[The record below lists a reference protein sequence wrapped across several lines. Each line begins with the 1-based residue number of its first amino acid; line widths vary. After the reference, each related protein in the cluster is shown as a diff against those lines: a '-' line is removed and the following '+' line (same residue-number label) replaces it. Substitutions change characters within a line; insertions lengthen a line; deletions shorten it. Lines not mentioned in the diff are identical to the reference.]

1 MQDGTFAA
9 RLRAAREMAG
19 DLSGRELARLAGLRS
34 ETTVGLA
41 EIGHTHSVRIES
53 GIAIATVLGVEVKWL
68 VSGTGTAPTVETVR
82 AAVAAARERH
92 DAIPPTE
99 RAPVDAA

>member
-1 MQDGTFAA
+1 MHDGTFAS
-9 RLRAAREMAG
+9 RLRETREMAG

-41 EIGHTHSVRIES
+41 EIGHTHSVRLES
-53 GIAIATVLGVEVKWL
+53 GVAIAAVLGVELQWL
-68 VSGTGTAPTVETVR
+68 VSGIGDAPTVESVR